1 LSIILFNKKFG
12 RLGEEKT
19 LVSMFKRKSAWKT
32 RGYLPLTK
40 AFICDK
46 VEYRLFYNCVILQEK
61 IQMASVMMTVGENQ
75 IQTTLASE
83 LKQHGYRLIKLL
95 RITMDLHK
103 SHFCVI
109 VQHGEADKY
118 SVLRRARIDVN
129 RQWYPLDPYDKYG
142 VFSKLLLTQY
152 FRKLKEMIRLCSVF

>member
-1 LSIILFNKKFG
+1 
-12 RLGEEKT
+12 
-19 LVSMFKRKSAWKT
+19 
-32 RGYLPLTK
+32 LTK

-46 VEYRLFYNCVILQEK
+46 AEYRLFYNCVILQEK

-75 IQTTLASE
+75 IQTILASE

-95 RITMDLHK
+95 PITMALHK

-118 SVLRRARIDVN
+118 SVLLRSRIDVN
-129 RQWYPLDPYDKYG
+129 RQWHPLNPYDKYG
-142 VFSKLLLTQY
+142 VFYETAVDT
-152 FRKLKEMIRLCSVF
+152 VFQEIERSDTSL